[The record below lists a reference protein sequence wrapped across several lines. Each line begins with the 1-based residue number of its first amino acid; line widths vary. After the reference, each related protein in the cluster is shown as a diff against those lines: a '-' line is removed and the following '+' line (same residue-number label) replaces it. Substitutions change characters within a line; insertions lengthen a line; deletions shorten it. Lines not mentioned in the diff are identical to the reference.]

1 MEKQYWKGLE
11 ELRNDPEFEKL
22 KNQEFAEELPLEEI
36 FSSKAEANNTTGRR
50 DFLKILGFGV
60 GVATLAAC
68 ETPIKK
74 TIPYL
79 IKPEEIVPGVANY
92 YASSYFDGRDYCPVV
107 VKTREGRPI
116 KIEGNDLSPITKGG
130 TSARV
135 QASVLSLYDSGR
147 LKTPIIDKGPATWNQ
162 VDKAVMDKLVALYG
176 ASKPVEEVKDK
187 KGKVVKGKTAPTG
200 KSANVRILSSTIISP
215 STKAVIGDFI
225 NKYPG
230 TKHITYD
237 AVSFSG
243 MRMANEE
250 FFGTPMIPTYRFDN
264 AKAIVSFDADF
275 LANWLSPI
283 EYSRQYVANRK
294 LRGSNKDAAMSKHI
308 QIETALSLTGS
319 NADKRIAIKP
329 SEMGGAVLALYN
341 KIASK
346 AGEPT
351 YGSSDMGKADESIK
365 MAADELWNNKGKAL
379 VVSGSND
386 KDVQLLV
393 NEINKMLGSYGSTID
408 ITTPSH
414 LQQGNDA
421 EVKELIEDMN
431 NGKVD
436 GLILYNV
443 NPYYTLGKTQ
453 ADAFKTG
460 CAKVGLKVS
469 FADRE
474 DETAANIDGFII
486 APDNHYLESWNDAE
500 PKKGH
505 ISLTQPTI
513 NPIFSTRTA
522 QESLMAWAGIENK
535 SYHDYIQDYWRKN
548 LFHESKTKEKHLM
561 FEDFWNKSLQDGIVE
576 MVADAAPASEEKG
589 KDKTKEVHKD
599 SKKDKTKEA
608 PKASN
613 KAAEA
618 AASIQ
623 KAAKGSDFELV
634 IYEKVGLGNGNQ
646 ANNPWLQELP
656 DPISKVCWDNYLA
669 LSPATA
675 KKMNFKQG
683 DVATVSVNG
692 YSVEVAV
699 LVQPG
704 QASDTGSLAIG
715 YGRTNAGKTSSS
727 KTKVIGVNAYPFTQ
741 FVNGSIQYFVT
752 GVTVAKVAG
761 KTHGLAA
768 TQTHHTMMGRPVVKE
783 ASLEEYRKDA
793 KAGNEQEYVST
804 MDGKQKPE
812 DVDLWASKENPG
824 HPRPNHQWGMSIDLN
839 SCIGCGACVIACTA
853 ENNVPVVGKLEVIRS
868 REMHWMRIDRY
879 YSSDADPKNEDEKG
893 DLKKMEDP
901 SEQPT
906 HVYFQ
911 PIMCQHCNHAPC
923 ETVCPVIATSHSSE
937 GLNQMTYNR
946 CVGTRYCAN
955 NCPYKVRRF
964 NWFKYADNPKFDFNM
979 NDDLGKM
986 VLNPDVVVRSR
997 GVMEK
1002 CSMCVQRIQET
1013 KLVAKK
1019 DKRKIK
1025 DGEIK
1030 MACSQACPT
1039 NAIVFGD
1046 WNDRNSELSMM
1057 GKEERSYHLLE
1068 ELDVKPNVVYQ
1079 TKIRNVE
1086 EAKA

>member
-11 ELRNDPEFEKL
+11 ELRNDPEFERI

-50 DFLKILGFGV
+50 DFLKLLGFGV

-68 ETPIKK
+68 ETPVRK

-92 YASSYFDGRDYCPVV
+92 YASTYFDGRDYCSIV

-116 KIEGNDLSPITKGG
+116 KIEGNDLSPVTGGG

-135 QASVLSLYDSGR
+135 QASVLSLYDSSR
-147 LKTPIIDKGPATWNQ
+147 LKTPMMNREATTWNN
-162 VDKAVMDKLVALYG
+162 VDSEVKNKLSLLYG
-176 ASKPVEEVKDK
+176 SLKPVEEVKDK
-187 KGKVVKGKTAPTG
+187 KGKVIKNKEAKATGKTA
-200 KSANVRILSSTIISP
+200 NLRILSSTIISP

-225 NKYPG
+225 NRYPG
-230 TKHITYD
+230 TRHITYD

-243 MRMANEE
+243 MRMANEAT
-250 FFGTPMIPTYRFDN
+250 FGTAMIPTYRFDN
-264 AKAIVSFDADF
+264 AKTIVSIGADF

-283 EYSRQYVANRK
+283 EYSKQYVAKRK
-294 LRGSNKDAAMSKHI
+294 LRGSNKEAAMSKHI
-308 QIETALSLTGS
+308 QIESALSLTGS
-319 NADKRIAIKP
+319 NADKRIAVKP
-329 SEMGGAVLALYN
+329 SEMGAVVLSLYN

-351 YGSSDMGKADESIK
+351 YGNAELGKAEESIK
-365 MAADELWNNKGKAL
+365 DAANELWNSKGSAL

-386 KDVQLLV
+386 KDVQILV
-393 NEINKMLGSYGSTID
+393 NEINKMLGSYGVTID
-408 ITTPSH
+408 TTTPSH

-436 GLILYNV
+436 GLILYGV
-443 NPYYTLGKTQ
+443 NPYYTMGKAQ

-460 CAKVGLKVS
+460 CAKVGLKVT

-474 DETAANIDGFII
+474 DETAAGIDGFIV
-486 APDNHYLESWNDAE
+486 APDNHFLESWNDAE
-500 PKKGH
+500 PKRGH
-505 ISLTQPTI
+505 VSLTQPTI
-513 NPIFSTRTA
+513 NPLFSTRAA
-522 QESLMAWAGIENK
+522 QESLMIWAGNENK
-535 SYHDYIQDYWRKN
+535 SYHDYIQDYWKKN
-548 LFHESKTKEKHLM
+548 FFHESSSKEKHLM
-561 FEDFWNKSLQDGIVE
+561 FGDFWNKSLQDGVIA
-576 MVADAAPASEEKG
+576 MVADAAPAEKG
-589 KDKTKEVHKD
+589 KDKPKEVKET
-599 SKKDKTKEA
+599 KKDKAKEA
-608 PKASN
+608 PKATN

-618 AASIQ
+618 ASSVQ
-623 KAAKGSDFELV
+623 NSSKGNGFELLV
-634 IYEKVGLGNGNQ
+634 YEKVGLGIGNQ

-669 LSPATA
+669 LSPGTA

-683 DVATVSVNG
+683 DVATVSING
-692 YSVEVAV
+692 YSVEVVV
-699 LVQPG
+699 LEQPG
-704 QASDTGSLAIG
+704 QAADTGSLAIG

-741 FVNGSIQYFVT
+741 FVNGSIQYFVG

-793 KAGNEQEYVST
+793 KAGNETEMVVT
-804 MDGKQKPE
+804 MDGKQKAE

-824 HPRPNHQWGMSIDLN
+824 HPRPNHQWGLSIDLN
-839 SCIGCGACVIACTA
+839 SCIGCGSCVIACTA

-879 YSSDADPKNEDEKG
+879 YSSDAKKG
-893 DLKKMEDP
+893 DLSNMEHP
-901 SEQPT
+901 AEQPQ
-906 HVYFQ
+906 VVFQ

-964 NWFKYADNPKFDFNM
+964 NWFKYSDNPKFDFNM

-1039 NAIVFGD
+1039 DAITFGD
-1046 WNDRNSELSMM
+1046 WNDTNSELSKQ

-1068 ELDVKPNVVYQ
+1068 ELDVKPNVVYL
-1079 TKIRNVE
+1079 TKIRNAE

>member
-68 ETPIKK
+68 EAPVRK

-92 YASSYFDGRDYCPVV
+92 YASSYFDGRDYCSII

-116 KIEGNDLSPITKGG
+116 KIEGNELSPITKGG
-130 TSARV
+130 TNARV
-135 QASVLSLYDSGR
+135 QASVLSLYDSSR
-147 LKTPIIDKGPATWNQ
+147 LKTPLIDKGPATWNR
-162 VDKAVMDKLVALYG
+162 VDKAVTDKLVALYG

-187 KGKVVKGKTAPTG
+187 KGKVVKGGAAKGNAAAG
-200 KSANVRILSSTIISP
+200 KSGNLRILSSTIISP

-250 FFGTPMIPTYRFDN
+250 TFGSAMIPSYRFDN

-275 LANWLSPI
+275 LVNWLSPI
-283 EYSRQYVANRK
+283 EYSKQYVAKRK
-294 LRGSNKDAAMSKHI
+294 LRGSNKDASMSKHI
-308 QIETALSLTGS
+308 QFETALSVTGS

-329 SEMGGAVLALYN
+329 SEMGSAVLSLYN

-351 YGSSDMGKADESIK
+351 YNGSDLGKADESIK
-365 MAADELWNNKGKAL
+365 EAADELWRNKGNAL

-386 KDVQLLV
+386 KNVQILV
-393 NEINKMLGSYGSTID
+393 NQINQLLGSYGVTID
-408 ITTPSH
+408 TTTPSN

-421 EVKELIEDMN
+421 EVKELIDDMN

-443 NPYYTLGKTQ
+443 NPVYTLGKAQ

-460 CAKVGLKVS
+460 CAKVSLKVT
-469 FADRE
+469 FTDRE
-474 DETAANIDGFII
+474 DETASIDGFIV

-505 ISLTQPTI
+505 VSLSQPTI
-513 NPIFSTRTA
+513 NPLFSTRAA
-522 QESLMAWAGIENK
+522 QESLMIWAGIENK
-535 SYHDYIQDYWRKN
+535 SYHDYIQDHWKKN
-548 LFHESKTKEKHLM
+548 FFHEGKTKEKHLM
-561 FEDFWNKSLQDGIVE
+561 FEDFWNKSLQDGVVE
-576 MVADAAPASEEKG
+576 LTAEAAPIEKG
-589 KDKTKEVHKD
+589 KDKPKEVAKD
-599 SKKDKTKEA
+599 NSKDKTKAA
-608 PKASN
+608 PRTAN
-613 KAAEA
+613 KTAEA
-618 AASIQ
+618 AAGIQ
-623 KAAKGSDFELV
+623 KSSGSGFELV
-634 IYEKVGLGNGNQ
+634 VYEKTGLGNGNQ

-669 LSPATA
+669 LSPGTA
-675 KKMNFKQG
+675 KRMNFKQG

-692 YSVEVAV
+692 YSVDVVV
-699 LVQPG
+699 LEQPG
-704 QASDTGSLAIG
+704 QAADTGSLAIG

-727 KTKVIGVNAYPFTQ
+727 KTKVIGVNAYPFSQ
-741 FVNGSIQYFVT
+741 FVNGSIQYFTAADVKKT
-752 GVTVAKVAG
+752 AK
-761 KTHGLAA
+761 TYELAS

-783 ASLEEYRKDA
+783 ASLEEYRKDG
-793 KAGNEQEYVST
+793 KAGNEQEYVVT

-824 HPRPNHQWGMSIDLN
+824 HPRPNHQWGLSIDLN

-853 ENNVPVVGKLEVIRS
+853 ENNVPVVGKAEVMRS

-879 YSSDADPKNEDEKG
+879 YSSDAKKG
-893 DLKKMEDP
+893 DLSNMEHP
-901 SEQPT
+901 AEQPQ
-906 HVYFQ
+906 VVFQ

-1039 NAIVFGD
+1039 NAITFGD
-1046 WNDRNSELSMM
+1046 WNDTNSELSLQ